1 MIASIVS
8 KHLLQHTSVLEPP
21 IHSLLLTTQHTMY
34 LLPRHMIRHTHW
46 TLYIVRSL
54 SDIPIIRLNSFTRTK
69 QRNQWIS
76 KNSDV
81 AILSSW
87 EGIINPNNITS
98 DYVQRYLV
106 PKRWLL
112 VLVGEELSSILED
125 LKIRPINRYQTI
137 IPYVIFQHIVEQNL
151 REEK

>member
-8 KHLLQHTSVLEPP
+8 KHLLQHSSVLEPP
-21 IHSLLLTTQHTMY
+21 IHSLLLIPQHTMY
-34 LLPRHMIRHTHW
+34 LLPHHMIRHTHW

-54 SDIPIIRLNSFTRTK
+54 SDIPTIRLNSLTRTK

-87 EGIINPNNITS
+87 EGIINPKNITS
-98 DYVQRYLV
+98 DYVQRYFI

-112 VLVGEELSSILED
+112 VLVGEELSFILED
-125 LKIRPINRYQTI
+125 LKIRSINRYQTI
-137 IPYVIFQHIVEQNL
+137 IPYVTFQHIVEQNL